1 MRTFK
6 CYDCQHTWQL
16 PHGEGGRGV
25 DLVCPQCG
33 SNDIHRA
40 DGERGWRGLA
50 ESAATAVAS
59 PGRGRRVRGRRSSQ
73 TDSPTKD
80 K

>member
-6 CYDCQHTWQL
+6 CYDCKHTWQL

-33 SNDIHRA
+33 SKNIHREDKA
-40 DGERGWRGLA
+40 RGGGEGVVTVA
-50 ESAATAVAS
+50 ES
-59 PGRGRRVRGRRSSQ
+59 PGRRRRGRG
-73 TDSPTKD
+73 
-80 K
+80 